1 MKIKIADSI
10 VLCIGI
16 ILILSGLRYVFEIG
30 RTSSVP
36 QPMEV
41 GAIISG
47 ICLIIGLGLIT
58 GYIIIKITNRK

>member
-1 MKIKIADSI
+1 M
-10 VLCIGI
+10 
-16 ILILSGLRYVFEIG
+16 FEIG